1 VAGTAAVVG
10 VGLVLAGAGL
20 LAAAR
25 GVAEPGAAERI
36 AAPAPALGPVSR
48 ASSPGLEDVLG
59 PELARV
65 EGRLQPTAPDV
76 FFALAAASP
85 AVPEP
90 EGAGAAEPLAA
101 AVASGAAD
109 LDPAAE
115 RAAAEAEAQTGA
127 WTTSGVIQA
136 GGSLAGA
143 LADEGVPPE
152 TVHTIAR
159 ELRGVFDFRNAQPGD
174 AYRLIRAP
182 DRALVEFR
190 YSADRA
196 TYQLWREDEQWV
208 AVRREPQL
216 ERRTARIAGIVSSSL
231 YEAVRDLGE
240 SPRLASEFADLFA
253 WDVDFSRMVQP
264 GDEFAVLYER
274 LYRRHSDGRR
284 DYVGPGRILAA
295 RYTGHTGEHTAV
307 YFEQE
312 EGRGGY
318 YRADGSAMER
328 QFLVA
333 PLRYSRISSRFS
345 HRRRHPILNVTRPH
359 HGIDYAAPTGTP
371 IYAVADGTVIFRG
384 RGGGYGNLVKV
395 RHANGYVSYYAHM
408 SRFAPELSVGDVV
421 EQKQVLG
428 YVGQSGLATG
438 PHTCF
443 RVAKDGRFVNPAT
456 LKTPAGD
463 PVHAEQMPEFELVRD
478 VLLAQLEGSPR
489 IVVADEAL

>member
-1 VAGTAAVVG
+1 VLVAGTATVVG

-25 GVAEPGAAERI
+25 GVAEPGAPERI
-36 AAPAPALGPVSR
+36 AEPALGAVSR
-48 ASSPGLEDVLG
+48 ASSPGLQGVLG
-59 PELARV
+59 PALADV
-65 EGRLQPTAPDV
+65 QGRLQPTRPEG
-76 FFALAAASP
+76 FFAVVAGSPGAQEPRGSEGAESAAADAPSGD
-85 AVPEP
+85 ADL
-90 EGAGAAEPLAA
+90 GSAAE
-101 AVASGAAD
+101 
-109 LDPAAE
+109 
-115 RAAAEAEAQTGA
+115 AAAEVETDPEA
-127 WTTSGVIQA
+127 WTTAGVIRA

-143 LADEGVPPE
+143 LADEGIAPE

-159 ELRGVFDFRNAQPGD
+159 ELRGVFDFRTAQPGD
-174 AYRLIRAP
+174 AYRLVQAP
-182 DRALVEFR
+182 DRPLVEFR

-196 TYQLWREDEQWV
+196 TYQLWREGEQWV

-284 DYVGPGRILAA
+284 DYAGPGRILAA
-295 RYTGHTGEHTAV
+295 RYTGQTGEHTVV

-384 RGGGYGNLVKV
+384 RAGGYGNLVKV

-408 SRFAPELSVGDVV
+408 SRFAPQLSVGEAV

-463 PVHAEQMPEFELVRD
+463 PVPDEQMPEFELVRD

>member
-1 VAGTAAVVG
+1 MAGTATVVG

-20 LAAAR
+20 LAAAQ
-25 GVAEPGAAERI
+25 GVAESGPSESI
-36 AAPAPALGPVSR
+36 AQPALGAVSR
-48 ASSPGLEDVLG
+48 AGAPALEDVLG
-59 PELARV
+59 PELVDV
-65 EGRLQPTAPDV
+65 EGRLEPTEPGA
-76 FFALAAASP
+76 FFAVAAASP
-85 AVPEP
+85 GFQER
-90 EGAGAAEPLAA
+90 EGSGGAEGSADAAPAA
-101 AVASGAAD
+101 AAD
-109 LDPAAE
+109 PDPAAK
-115 RAAAEAEAQTGA
+115 AEAES
-127 WTTSGVIQA
+127 WTTAGVIRA

-174 AYRLIRAP
+174 AYRLVRAP

-196 TYQLWREDEQWV
+196 TYQLWREEEQWV

-231 YEAVRDLGE
+231 YEAVRELGE

-253 WDVDFSRMVQP
+253 WDVDFSRMVQR

-295 RYTGHTGEHTAV
+295 RYTGQTGEHRVV

-312 EGRGGY
+312 AGRGGY

-371 IYAVADGTVIFRG
+371 IYAVADGKVIFRG
-384 RGGGYGNLVKV
+384 RAGGYGNLVKV
-395 RHANGYVSYYAHM
+395 RHANDYVSYYAHM

-421 EQKQVLG
+421 EQKQVVG

-463 PVHAEQMPEFELVRD
+463 PVPGEQMPEFELVRD
-478 VLLAQLEGSPR
+478 VLLAELEGSPR